1 MLGSLTALVIRRR
14 VTFLAI
20 VGVFVVVAAAL
31 GGNVAKHLSSGG
43 FNDPG
48 SASARAE
55 SELERVFH
63 ADQPNLILL
72 VTAKTG
78 TVDDPAVAAQAA
90 ALTQRLAAT
99 PGISQAASYWTL
111 GSPPPLRSKDN
122 KQALVLARIAGNDDQ
137 VRDRIKELSPQ
148 LTQNGPVISVGVGG
162 FAEIFR
168 QVGTQIEHDLRIAEM
183 IALPVTLILLILV
196 FGSAV
201 AASLPLTLGV
211 LAIIGG
217 FFVLRLIA
225 AVTQVSIFSLN
236 LATALGLSLA
246 IDYSLF
252 VVSRYREELR
262 NGLAPKTA
270 IVRAEETAGR
280 TVVFS
285 AVTVSASLA
294 ALLVFP
300 LAFLRSFAYAGVA
313 VTVLAAVGAVIVLPA
328 LLALLGPRID
338 KLVLWRRK
346 PRTERVGFWHR
357 VATFVMRRPI
367 AVGLSAIALLL
378 VLGSPFL
385 HIRFGLP
392 DDRVLPASASSRQ
405 VQQQIR
411 TNFNSQE
418 AGALEVVAA
427 NAGAPASIQPQIDA
441 YAAALSKLDG
451 VARVDAATGSYLG
464 GSRVIGP
471 NPSSVRFV
479 APTGTWLS
487 VVPAVEPMSSAG
499 EHLVHEVR
507 DLKSPFPVQVG
518 GQSAQ
523 LVDSKASLFG
533 RIPLALGIIALV
545 TFVALFM
552 FFGSVVM
559 PVKAL
564 VLNVLSLTATFG
576 AMVWIFQDGHLS
588 GLLNF
593 SPTGYIDTTTP
604 LIMFCVAFGL
614 SMDYEVFLL
623 SRIKEEHDR
632 TGDNEHSVAVGLE
645 RTGAIVTALAGLMAV
660 VFIAFATS
668 QITFIKLFG
677 IGLAMAV
684 LMDATVIRATLVPA
698 FMRLA
703 GELNWWAPPF
713 LRRVYERYGIHEA
726 DSADTIELV
735 SPPESEPEPEPD
747 KVIDVREPAAKRA
760 SARKAAAKKKTTAK
774 KTTARKTA
782 ARKKTAT
789 KRATAA
795 TKRSTKKTT
804 AKRTASKRTAA
815 KR

>member
-14 VTFLAI
+14 VTFLAL
-20 VGVFVVVAAAL
+20 VGLFVVLAAAL

-48 SASARAE
+48 AASEQAHR
-55 SELERVFH
+55 ELVRVFH

-72 VTAKTG
+72 ITAKTG
-78 TVDDPAVAAQAA
+78 TVDDPAVAAQGA
-90 ALTQRLAAT
+90 ALTQRLATT
-99 PGISQAASYWTL
+99 PGISQSVSYWTL

-122 KQALVLARIAGNDDQ
+122 RQALVLARIAGNDDQ
-137 VRDRIKELSPQ
+137 VRDRIKVLSPQ
-148 LTQNGPVISVGVGG
+148 LKQDTPVISVGVGG

-168 QVGTQIEHDLRIAEM
+168 QVGTQIEHDLRTAEM
-183 IALPVTLILLILV
+183 IALPITLILLILV

-280 TVVFS
+280 TVLFS

-328 LLALLGPRID
+328 LLALLGPRVD
-338 KLVLWRRK
+338 KLILWRRK
-346 PRTERVGFWHR
+346 PRTEGVGFWHR
-357 VATFVMRRPI
+357 VATFVMRRPV
-367 AVGLSAIALLL
+367 AVGLSAVALLL

-392 DDRVLPASASSRQ
+392 DDRVLPSSASSRQ

-427 NAGAPASIQPQIDA
+427 TAGNPTTIQPQIDA
-441 YAAALSKLDG
+441 YAAALSKLNG
-451 VARVDAATGSYLG
+451 VARVDAATGSYFG
-464 GSRVIGP
+464 GTRVIGP
-471 NPSSVRFV
+471 IPSSVRFV
-479 APTGTWLS
+479 APAGTWLS

-523 LVDSKASLFG
+523 LVDSKASLFS
-533 RIPLALGIIALV
+533 RVPLALGIIALI

-552 FFGSVVM
+552 FFGSVVV

-576 AMVWIFQDGHLS
+576 AMVWIFQEGHLS

-604 LIMFCVAFGL
+604 ITMFCIAFGL

-623 SRIKEEHDR
+623 SRIREEYLR
-632 TGDNEHSVAVGLE
+632 TGDNERAVALGLE
-645 RTGAIVTALAGLMAV
+645 RTGRLVTAAAATLAL

-668 QITFIKLFG
+668 QVTFIKLLG
-677 IGLAMAV
+677 VGLALAIV
-684 LMDATVIRATLVPA
+684 MDATLIRRLLVPS

-703 GELNWWAPPF
+703 GDLNWWAPRWM
-713 LRRVYERYGIHEA
+713 RRLHDRIGFREA
-726 DSADTIELV
+726 PDPPRPADPPADGPLVRGSAPTPVGEL
-735 SPPESEPEPEPD
+735 
-747 KVIDVREPAAKRA
+747 
-760 SARKAAAKKKTTAK
+760 
-774 KTTARKTA
+774 
-782 ARKKTAT
+782 AT
-789 KRATAA
+789 
-795 TKRSTKKTT
+795 
-804 AKRTASKRTAA
+804 
-815 KR
+815 

>member
-1 MLGSLTALVIRRR
+1 MLGNLAALVIRRR
-14 VTFLAI
+14 VTFLAG
-20 VGVFVVVAAAL
+20 VGIFVIVAAL
-31 GGNVAKHLSSGG
+31 VGGNVAKHLSSGG

-48 SASARAE
+48 APSEQAHRDLVRA
-55 SELERVFH
+55 FH

-72 VTAKTG
+72 VTAKIG
-78 TVDDPAVAAQAA
+78 TVDDPAVAAQGA
-90 ALTQRLAAT
+90 ALTQHVAT
-99 PGISQAASYWTL
+99 APGISQAVSYWTL
-111 GSPPPLRSKDN
+111 GSPPPLKSKDGR
-122 KQALVLARIAGNDDQ
+122 QALVLARIAGGDDA
-137 VRDRIKELSPQ
+137 VRDRIKVLSPQ
-148 LTQNGPVISVGVGG
+148 LKQDGPVISVAVGG
-162 FAEIFR
+162 FAEVFR
-168 QVGTQIEHDLRIAEM
+168 QVGTQIEHDLRTAEM

-201 AASLPLTLGV
+201 AASLPLTLGI

-217 FFVLRLIA
+217 FFVLRVIA
-225 AVTQVSIFSLN
+225 SITQVSIFSLN

-262 NGLAPKTA
+262 GGLAPQSA
-270 IVRAEETAGR
+270 IVRAVETAGR

-285 AVTVSASLA
+285 AVTVAASLA

-328 LLALLGPRID
+328 LLALLGPRVD

-346 PRTERVGFWHR
+346 PRTEGLGFWHR
-357 VATFVMRRPI
+357 VATFVMRRPV
-367 AVGLSAIALLL
+367 AVGLAAVALLA

-385 HIRFGLP
+385 HIKFGLP
-392 DDRVLPASASSRQ
+392 DDRVLPSSASSRQ

-418 AGALEVVAA
+418 AGALEVVAGS
-427 NAGAPASIQPQIDA
+427 AGNPTGLQPQIDS
-441 YAAALSKLDG
+441 YAAALSRLGG
-451 VARVDAATGSYLG
+451 VARVDAATGSYFG
-464 GSRVIGP
+464 GARVIGA
-471 NPSSVRFV
+471 NPSSARFL
-479 APTGTWLS
+479 APTGTWFS

-507 DLKSPFPVQVG
+507 DLNSPFPVQVG

-523 LVDSKASLFG
+523 LVDSQGSLFS
-533 RIPLALGIIALV
+533 RVPLAFGIIAIV
-545 TFVALFM
+545 TFVALFL
-552 FFGSVVM
+552 FFGGVLV

-564 VLNVLSLTATFG
+564 VLNILSLSATFG
-576 AMVWIFQDGHLS
+576 AMVWIFQEGHLS

-593 SPTGYIDTTTP
+593 SRTGYIDTTTP
-604 LIMFCVAFGL
+604 IIMFCVAFGL

-632 TGDNEHSVAVGLE
+632 TGDNEHSVAIGLE

-660 VFIAFATS
+660 VFLAFATS
-668 QITFIKLFG
+668 QITFIKLFR
-677 IGLAMAV
+677 IGMASTV
-684 LMDATVIRATLVPA
+684 LVAPRLVPATLVPA

-703 GELNWWAPPF
+703 GNANWWAPPF
-713 LRRVYERYGIHEA
+713 LRRIYDRYGIHEA
-726 DSADTIELV
+726 EGVESEGMLP
-735 SPPESEPEPEPD
+735 PPE
-747 KVIDVREPAAKRA
+747 REPAA
-760 SARKAAAKKKTTAK
+760 
-774 KTTARKTA
+774 
-782 ARKKTAT
+782 
-789 KRATAA
+789 
-795 TKRSTKKTT
+795 
-804 AKRTASKRTAA
+804 AA

>member
-1 MLGSLTALVIRRR
+1 MLGNLAALVIRRR
-14 VTFLAI
+14 ITFLAA

-48 SASARAE
+48 AASEQAHR
-55 SELERVFH
+55 ELVRVFH

-78 TVDDPAVAAQAA
+78 TVDDPAVAAQGS
-90 ALTQRLAAT
+90 ALTQRLATT
-99 PGISQAASYWTL
+99 PGISQSVSYWTL
-111 GSPPPLRSKDN
+111 GTPPPLRSKDN
-122 KQALVLARIAGNDDQ
+122 RQALVLARIAGNDDQ
-137 VRDRIKELSPQ
+137 VRDRIKVLSPQ
-148 LTQNGPVISVGVGG
+148 FKQDTPVISVGVGG
-162 FAEIFR
+162 FAEVFR
-168 QVGTQIEHDLRIAEM
+168 QVGTQIEHDLRTAEM
-183 IALPVTLILLILV
+183 IALPLTLILLILV

-201 AASLPLTLGV
+201 AASLPLTLGI

-217 FFVLRLIA
+217 FFVLRVIA
-225 AVTQVSIFSLN
+225 SITQVSIFSLN

-262 NGLAPKTA
+262 GGLAPKSA
-270 IVRAEETAGR
+270 IVRAVETAGR

-285 AVTVSASLA
+285 AVTVAASLA

-328 LLALLGPRID
+328 LLALLGPRVD

-346 PRTERVGFWHR
+346 PRTEGYGFWHR
-357 VATFVMRRPI
+357 VALLVMRRPI
-367 AVGLSAIALLL
+367 VVGGTAVVLLL

-392 DDRVLPASASSRQ
+392 DDRVLPTSASSRQ

-418 AGALEVVAA
+418 AGALEVVAGG
-427 NAGAPASIQPQIDA
+427 AGDSTGLQPQIDA
-441 YAAALSKLDG
+441 YAAALSRLGG
-451 VARVDAATGSYLG
+451 VARVDAATGSYFG
-464 GSRVIGP
+464 GTRVIGP
-471 NPSSVRFV
+471 NPSSARFV
-479 APTGTWLS
+479 APTGTWFS

-499 EHLVHEVR
+499 EQLVHEVR
-507 DLKSPFPVQVG
+507 DLNSPFPVKVG

-523 LVDSKASLFG
+523 LVDSKASLFS
-533 RIPLALGIIALV
+533 RIPLAFGIIALI
-545 TFVALFM
+545 TFVALFL
-552 FFGSVVM
+552 FFGGVLV

-564 VLNVLSLTATFG
+564 VLNILSLSATFG

-593 SPTGYIDTTTP
+593 SKTGYIDTTTP
-604 LIMFCVAFGL
+604 IIMFCVAFGL

-632 TGDNEHSVAVGLE
+632 TGDNQHSVAVGLE

-660 VFIAFATS
+660 VFLAFATS

-684 LMDATVIRATLVPA
+684 LMDATIIRATLVPA

-703 GELNWWAPPF
+703 GNANWWAPPF
-713 LRRVYERYGIHEA
+713 LRRVYDRYGIHEA
-726 DSADTIELV
+726 ESVESEGMLPTAEPEAERVIDLRDSAEKKTG
-735 SPPESEPEPEPD
+735 
-747 KVIDVREPAAKRA
+747 
-760 SARKAAAKKKTTAK
+760 RKAAAKKTTTKKAAAKKTTTKKRTAK
-774 KTTARKTA
+774 KTATGKKTA
-782 ARKKTAT
+782 A
-789 KRATAA
+789 
-795 TKRSTKKTT
+795 
-804 AKRTASKRTAA
+804 KRTAA

>member
-1 MLGSLTALVIRRR
+1 MLGSLAALVIRRR
-14 VTFLAI
+14 VTFLAV

-48 SASARAE
+48 APSEQAHRELARV
-55 SELERVFH
+55 SH

-72 VTAKTG
+72 VTAKAG
-78 TVDDPAVAAQAA
+78 TVDDPAVAAQGA
-90 ALTQRLAAT
+90 ALTQRLATT
-99 PGISQAASYWTL
+99 PGISQSVSYWTL
-111 GSPPPLRSKDN
+111 GSPPPLRSNDN
-122 KQALVLARIAGNDDQ
+122 RQALVLARIAGNDDQ
-137 VRDRIKELSPQ
+137 VRDRIKVLSPQ
-148 LTQNGPVISVGVGG
+148 LKQDTPAISVGVGG

-168 QVGTQIEHDLRIAEM
+168 QIGTQIEHDLRTAEM
-183 IALPVTLILLILV
+183 IALPLTLILLILV

-201 AASLPLTLGV
+201 AASLPLTLGI

-217 FFVLRLIA
+217 FFVLRVIA
-225 AVTQVSIFSLN
+225 SITQVSIFSLN

-262 NGLAPKTA
+262 GGLAPKSA
-270 IVRAEETAGR
+270 IVRAVETAGR

-285 AVTVSASLA
+285 AVTVAASLA

-313 VTVLAAVGAVIVLPA
+313 VTVVAAIGAVIVLPA
-328 LLALLGPRID
+328 LLALLGPRVD

-346 PRTERVGFWHR
+346 PRTEGFGFWHR
-357 VATFVMRRPI
+357 VATFVMRRPV
-367 AVGLSAIALLL
+367 AVGLAAVALLV
-378 VLGSPFL
+378 VLGSPFF

-392 DDRVLPASASSRQ
+392 DDRVLPSSASSRQ

-411 TNFNSQE
+411 DNFGSEE
-418 AGALEVVAA
+418 AGALEVVSPAA
-427 NAGAPASIQPQIDA
+427 GNPAGLQPQIEA
-441 YAAALSKLDG
+441 YAATLSRLEG
-451 VARVDAATGSYLG
+451 VSRVDAATGSYFSG
-464 GSRVIGP
+464 TRVIGP
-471 NPSSVRFV
+471 HPSSARFL

-487 VVPAVEPMSSAG
+487 VVPSVEPMSSAG

-533 RIPLALGIIALV
+533 RVPLALGIIALV

-552 FFGSVVM
+552 FFGSVVV

-576 AMVWIFQDGHLS
+576 AMVWIFQEGHLS
-588 GLLNF
+588 GPLNF

-660 VFIAFATS
+660 VFLAFATS
-668 QITFIKLFG
+668 KITFIKLFG

-684 LMDATVIRATLVPA
+684 LMDATIIRATLVPA

-703 GELNWWAPPF
+703 GDANWWAPPF
-713 LRRVYERYGIHEA
+713 MRRIYERWGVHDLEGYEA
-726 DSADTIELV
+726 EEI
-735 SPPESEPEPEPD
+735 
-747 KVIDVREPAAKRA
+747 I
-760 SARKAAAKKKTTAK
+760 
-774 KTTARKTA
+774 
-782 ARKKTAT
+782 
-789 KRATAA
+789 
-795 TKRSTKKTT
+795 
-804 AKRTASKRTAA
+804 
-815 KR
+815 